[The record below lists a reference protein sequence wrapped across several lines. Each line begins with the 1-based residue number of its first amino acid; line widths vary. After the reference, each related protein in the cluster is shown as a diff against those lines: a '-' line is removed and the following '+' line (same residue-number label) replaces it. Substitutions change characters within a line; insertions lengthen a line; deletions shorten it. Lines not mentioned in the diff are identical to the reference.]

1 MVKQGQWRRVDRD
14 QAHGRRRNAQDYLD
28 SARSLLALAEPDANG
43 NPIMSNALLAVIAY
57 ADALSI
63 HFGGI
68 QNADDHSAVVETV
81 KAAMGAAADSGHVTR
96 LQRLIRQKNQ
106 IQYDHRT
113 ATVEQARAFME
124 QAERFARWAEE
135 SLARP

>member
-1 MVKQGQWRRVDRD
+1 VAQRTARPG
-14 QAHGRRRNAQDYLD
+14 AGRRRNGQDYLE
-28 SARSLLALAEPDANG
+28 SARSLLALAEPEANG

-63 HFGGI
+63 HFAGI
-68 QNADDHSAVVETV
+68 QNADDHTAVVETV
-81 KAAMGAAADSGHVTR
+81 KSAMGAAADAGQLTR

-113 ATVEQARAFME
+113 ATLDEARTFVE

-135 SLARP
+135 SLAGS

>member
-1 MVKQGQWRRVDRD
+1 VVKQGQWRKVPRE
-14 QAHGRRRNAQDYLD
+14 QAHGRRRNGEDYLD
-28 SARSLLALAEPDANG
+28 SARSLLALAEPGANG

-63 HFGGI
+63 HFAGI
-68 QNADDHSAVVETV
+68 QNADDHAAVVETA
-81 KAAMGAAADSGHVTR
+81 KLAMGDAADAGQLTR

-106 IQYDHRT
+106 VQYDHRT
-113 ATVEQARAFME
+113 ATVEQARTFLE
-124 QAERFARWAEE
+124 QAERFSRWAEE